1 MTPVSLSVV
10 PLVTLGVALPSVARA
25 DPTPPRYPVML
36 VRPTEGNP
44 SDGPAAN
51 RDRPCNLVVSDTRRA
66 ILWRMWER
74 SPAFRQ
80 QCGRIAAEPRLLI
93 RLYTATS
100 LSQSRGRAA
109 TYVRRRASG
118 LLDARIYLA
127 KEIPPTR
134 LVEPIAHELEHV
146 IEQVE
151 ELSLDRI
158 ARRAPATVWRTG
170 PGAYETRRAILIGR
184 RVAAEVPDD

>member
-1 MTPVSLSVV
+1 MTLC
-10 PLVTLGVALPSVARA
+10 VALPPIARA
-25 DPTPPRYPVML
+25 DPTRPSYPVML
-36 VRPTEGNP
+36 VRPTEVNP
-44 SDGPAAN
+44 TDGPAAN
-51 RDRPCNLVVSDTRRA
+51 RDRPCNLVVSDTHRA
-66 ILWRMWER
+66 VLWKMWER
-74 SPAFRQ
+74 SPSFRQ
-80 QCGRIAAEPRLLI
+80 QCGRIAAEPRLLV

-100 LSQSRGRAA
+100 LSQSQGRAA

-127 KEIPPTR
+127 KEIPAAR

-146 IEQVE
+146 IEQME

-184 RVAAEVPDD
+184 RVAAEVADS